1 MKTAFLLLIA
11 LIIALSALLF
21 NAGQTIGAQK
31 VETLRLVYELSK
43 ANRIN
48 AINNQTF
55 EDWQKDNATYEAR
68 YFKMYEKAIEKFNKK
83 K

>member
-1 MKTAFLLLIA
+1 MKPAFLILIA
-11 LIIALSALLF
+11 LIIAQFALLF
-21 NAGQTIGAQK
+21 YVIQANRAQK

-43 ANRIN
+43 ANKIN
-48 AINNQTF
+48 TINNQTL

-68 YFKMYEKAIEKFNKK
+68 YFKIYAKAMEKFNKK